1 MKLVAALREQPW
13 EPWLLLDICGG
24 EASKTKLKGNGGFK
38 MKHILLV
45 LLGILVMHLITGCG
59 EGNAPVDDNATN
71 EPTNQN
77 ADLNTDTSTALVNGF
92 CAAQTQLQIVS
103 TGLLS
108 AYSVKGNGSDL
119 NYCGGE
125 IILTEDNPDFAISIN
140 DYCFNFRNQQ
150 LTLNGDIIG
159 AIESGANFTSQIQAL
174 SVVGDAVDLSISG
187 RTWDGR
193 ADDMFISITVHD
205 NLADEALILED
216 VSIKKGEL
224 DFGYVTF
231 SDLGRFEFKF
241 IEHFNAELTQ
251 GQLFLYGKGEE
262 LVIVTADNGA
272 ISVVYKESK
281 ADPGTP
287 LDSNCSG

>member
-1 MKLVAALREQPW
+1 
-13 EPWLLLDICGG
+13 
-24 EASKTKLKGNGGFK
+24 

-59 EGNAPVDDNATN
+59 DGNAPVDDNATN

-205 NLADEALILED
+205 NLADVSAQAIVGDTRMIGVVGAL
-216 VSIKKGEL
+216 EL
-224 DFGYVTF
+224 VKDKETGAPFEPEERIGLQVYELGLKRNLLLRPLGNVIYFFLPLCVTP
-231 SDLGRFEFKF
+231 R
-241 IEHFNAELTQ
+241 ELTDI
-251 GQLFLYGKGEE
+251 FSRASEVMRMIE
-262 LVIVTADNGA
+262 DRIMARF
-272 ISVVYKESK
+272 
-281 ADPGTP
+281 
-287 LDSNCSG
+287 